1 MHYNINHKQLMYLMT
16 SKNNNNRSKSVR
28 LGRWRWILLGIT
40 VAMAMAALFVIN
52 RISYQIAR
60 SEQQKVQIWAAAIAQ
75 KAQLVNYMEAFF
87 DEVAADEHSKMEFY
101 TRAQQMAF
109 TQSLSNSANLFF
121 TDYITANHT
130 IPVIITDKDSNITAF
145 NNITLPEGT
154 TKLTGE
160 LYEEFS
166 QETPIPYSVWG
177 MQFVLHYKES
187 RIYTDLRDVLD
198 ELTQSL
204 LDEITNNSVAA
215 PVLVVDSLQEFVIGS
230 GNIKE
235 SEIAEPELLA
245 AKLCEMQDAN
255 DPIEI
260 RLTNNQR
267 AYVFFEST
275 PLLKALHWIPV
286 LYVFVILVLLVISY
300 FLFRTARSNEQNLI
314 WVGMA
319 KETAHQLGTPIS
331 SLIAWTEYLKD
342 KTFDEKYALEIRK
355 DLDRLETITHRFSK
369 IGSVPELKEENV
381 CEVIQEAIDYLKG
394 RTSKKINLVTNYPQ
408 EALVIP
414 LNRYL
419 FEWVIENICKNAID
433 AMDGKGTFT
442 VIVSSDARNVII
454 DLCDTGKGIPAS
466 AQKHIFESGFTTK
479 QRGWGL
485 GLSLAKRIVNDYHR
499 GKIFLK
505 YSIEGQG
512 SVFRILLRKN

>member
-1 MHYNINHKQLMYLMT
+1 MAQNT
-16 SKNNNNRSKSVR
+16 NNKRPKSVR

-40 VAMAMAALFVIN
+40 VAMALVALFVIN
-52 RISYQIAR
+52 RIGHQIAR

-87 DEVAADEHSKMEFY
+87 EEVATEEHSKMEFY

-109 TQSLSNSANLFF
+109 TQSLNNSASLFF
-121 TDYITANHT
+121 TDYITANRT

-145 NNITLPEGT
+145 NNINLPEGT
-154 TKLTGE
+154 DKLAGD
-160 LYEEFS
+160 LHKEFS
-166 QETPIPYSVWG
+166 KEPPIPYSVWG

-187 RIYTDLRDVLD
+187 SIYTDLRKVLD
-198 ELTQSL
+198 ELTQSF

-215 PVLVVDSLQEFVIGS
+215 PVLVVDSLQEYVIGS

-235 SEIAEPELLA
+235 SEIGQPDLLA
-245 AKLCEMQDAN
+245 AKLCEMQDEN
-255 DPIEI
+255 TPIEI
-260 RLTNNQR
+260 RLSNNQR
-267 AYVFFEST
+267 AYVFYEST
-275 PLLKALHWIPV
+275 PLLKALHWIPA
-286 LYVFVILVLLVISY
+286 LYIFVILVLLVVSY

-342 KTFDEKYALEIRK
+342 KPFEEKYALEVRK

-394 RTSKKINLVTNYPQ
+394 RTSKKINFVTNYPN
-408 EALVIP
+408 EPLVIP

-442 VIVSSDARNVII
+442 VIVSNDARNVII
-454 DLCDTGKGIPAS
+454 DLCDTGKGIPTS
-466 AQKHIFESGFTTK
+466 TQKHIFESGFTTK

-485 GLSLAKRIVNDYHR
+485 GLSLAKRIINEYHR

-505 YSIEGQG
+505 YSVEGQG